1 MVIFSACGHCI
12 CLSFVLFDVPQ
23 CTTLNE
29 TGTTGRIGACVC
41 WEVSCQSCTATG
53 EQTAPLPPAYQC
65 YCHCLRGFWLHCHTA
80 FIPTLSVYHTVC
92 DASVR
97 LLINCINSAE
107 QKTLWPQVAI
117 KIKANRCMLCVVLLL
132 WRRHWSV
139 YPLSQNHTYVF
150 QASVVVIIL
159 KGVTCCIAKL
169 NCGLFAESW
178 EKIKQ
183 PQIAFF
189 FNVPAQLCCVMQ
201 IIEDRLRSLMSWVV
215 VLILFFPFF
224 PNQCTAGDP

>member
-1 MVIFSACGHCI
+1 MLMVIFSACGHCI

-139 YPLSQNHTYVF
+139 DPLSQNHTYVF
-150 QASVVVIIL
+150 QASVVSSRNHF
-159 KGVTCCIAKL
+159 K
-169 NCGLFAESW
+169 
-178 EKIKQ
+178 
-183 PQIAFF
+183 
-189 FNVPAQLCCVMQ
+189 M
-201 IIEDRLRSLMSWVV
+201 
-215 VLILFFPFF
+215 
-224 PNQCTAGDP
+224 GDLLHC